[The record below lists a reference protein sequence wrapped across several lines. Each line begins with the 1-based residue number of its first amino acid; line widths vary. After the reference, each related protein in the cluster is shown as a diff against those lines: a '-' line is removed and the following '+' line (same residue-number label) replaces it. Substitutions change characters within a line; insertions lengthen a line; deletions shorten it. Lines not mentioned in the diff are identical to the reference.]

1 MTLPDTFIIGAPR
14 CGTTSL
20 HTYLAQHPQLHL
32 PEPKEPHHLCD
43 DLWFGHYDY
52 YKPWRSREAYLA
64 MFDGA
69 PEGTLRWG
77 EGSTWYLYSQTA
89 LANLRA
95 MQPQARILVALR
107 HPLDYLQSMHAHLLA
122 GGTETVASFEDAIR
136 LSAEERRARG
146 IPLSLHFEHGF
157 DYLKSARF
165 SEQIARLLA
174 TFSREQVHF
183 VMLDEMERDPRG
195 TYAQVLRFLDVDPSF
210 EPTFEKANS
219 NRVVTRPLLHRLLNS
234 QASWKRALVA
244 PIPRPVREKLWKRIN
259 KLSTRHQKRDRA
271 SQAERRRLAQPFDAE
286 VKTLSEVLGED
297 LSRWRAEAM

>member
-1 MTLPDTFIIGAPR
+1 
-14 CGTTSL
+14 
-20 HTYLAQHPQLHL
+20 
-32 PEPKEPHHLCD
+32 
-43 DLWFGHYDY
+43 
-52 YKPWRSREAYLA
+52 
-64 MFDGA
+64 
-69 PEGTLRWG
+69 
-77 EGSTWYLYSQTA
+77 
-89 LANLRA
+89 
-95 MQPQARILVALR
+95 
-107 HPLDYLQSMHAHLLA
+107 
-122 GGTETVASFEDAIR
+122 
-136 LSAEERRARG
+136 
-146 IPLSLHFEHGF
+146 
-157 DYLKSARF
+157 
-165 SEQIARLLA
+165 
-174 TFSREQVHF
+174 
-183 VMLDEMERDPRG
+183 MERDPRG